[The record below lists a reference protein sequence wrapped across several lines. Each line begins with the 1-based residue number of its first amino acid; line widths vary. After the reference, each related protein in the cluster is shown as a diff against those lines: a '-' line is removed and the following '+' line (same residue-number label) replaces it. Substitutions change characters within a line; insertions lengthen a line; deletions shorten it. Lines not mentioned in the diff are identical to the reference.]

1 MLLDLVRC
9 LFFFEVEVNVVR
21 FFEIVRRKRR
31 RRFTMCR
38 ARGILGLAV
47 KLTRRPLISLK
58 VMSVV
63 HFSYISFHIF
73 SLEPKYTVFWCLNF
87 SP

>member
-1 MLLDLVRC
+1 MLLDLVRF
-9 LFFFEVEVNVVR
+9 LFIFEEDEVNVVR
-21 FFEIVRRKRR
+21 FFFQIVRRKRR

-58 VMSVV
+58 VMSVF
-63 HFSYISFHIF
+63 HFSYISFF
-73 SLEPKYTVFWCLNF
+73 FF
-87 SP
+87 